1 MPKLRSLSGKD
12 VCKILEAHGFLA
24 VRRRGSHIVMQKRLP
39 NTTVTVPVPNHKSL
53 KRGTLMSIIRQ
64 SGISKTEFETGNE

>member
-12 VCKILEAHGFLA
+12 VCKILEAHGFLE
-24 VRRRGSHIVMQKRLP
+24 VRRKGSHIVMQKRLP

>member
-1 MPKLRSLSGKD
+1 MPKLRSLTGKD
-12 VCKILEAHGFLA
+12 VCKILEAHGFLE
-24 VRRRGSHIVMQKRLP
+24 VRRKGSHIVMQKRLP